1 MSLSTLLAAQLRVQ
15 QSYVKWTSSLRRFLT
30 RSTHEKHRRLLALAD
45 RALSAGAEWVE
56 RHPGPAVIDS
66 DVLGIGTIDTTDI
79 SQTQFW
85 IDRGP
90 QEVQVRA
97 ISPHADLPTADR
109 EALRLAAGTS
119 PRVVARTV
127 NRLIRE
133 RGAVTGSEVFDATP
147 PDFRRLGALV
157 SLLDLAITY
166 GQVSDHIRDRVA
178 LQPAQE
184 RALHVALPHLR
195 FDTPIMIGEHE

>member
-1 MSLSTLLAAQLRVQ
+1 MTA
-15 QSYVKWTSSLRRFLT
+15 
-30 RSTHEKHRRLLALAD
+30 
-45 RALSAGAEWVE
+45 
-56 RHPGPAVIDS
+56 
-66 DVLGIGTIDTTDI
+66 
-79 SQTQFW
+79 
-85 IDRGP
+85 
-90 QEVQVRA
+90 
-97 ISPHADLPTADR
+97 PHADLPTADR